1 MEQLANDMEE
11 IEKVPGR
18 WREAKQMEKL
28 QREENL
34 KSTTERH

>member
-1 MEQLANDMEE
+1 MEQLGSDMEE

-18 WREAKQMEKL
+18 WREPKQMEKL

-34 KSTTERH
+34 KSTTERR